1 MSNDEQLIHIGAVG
15 RVLYT
20 ARWLVASLFVVFLAA
35 YALAVWLGA
44 SYSARAVIRTPDL
57 TVAEF
62 KRVLETAAD
71 QAIVSQVSARDFKDD
86 AHLAAVAGDV
96 ARDPNFADHF
106 VPIYT
111 ISRTDLRETALA
123 TPAFS
128 MSSIEPSGDQRRN
141 GSCRWKSGSTS
152 LK

>member
-1 MSNDEQLIHIGAVG
+1 MSDDEQLIHIGAVG

-71 QAIVSQVSARDFKDD
+71 QAAPTFGKRRSPRPRAASRSSPCRPTSIRATDAPRGSWRCCSRNNLPTAR
-86 AHLAAVAGDV
+86 
-96 ARDPNFADHF
+96 
-106 VPIYT
+106 
-111 ISRTDLRETALA
+111 
-123 TPAFS
+123 
-128 MSSIEPSGDQRRN
+128 
-141 GSCRWKSGSTS
+141 
-152 LK
+152 